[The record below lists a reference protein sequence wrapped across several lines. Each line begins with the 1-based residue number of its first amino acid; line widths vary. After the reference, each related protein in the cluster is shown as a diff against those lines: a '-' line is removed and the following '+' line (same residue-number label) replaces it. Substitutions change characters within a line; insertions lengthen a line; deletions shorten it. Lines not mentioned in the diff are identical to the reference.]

1 MAKAKLPVP
10 FSLIPFDDWD
20 DFLIL
25 ARNIQE
31 SDLFVLISARK
42 GTASYTQV
50 LDNLPAKLE
59 KHFAANSRVIIFP
72 QQYKTEEGL
81 EVFDDINTD
90 PFNKGI
96 ESIQKIGKEIGKI
109 FK

>member
-1 MAKAKLPVP
+1 LGR
-10 FSLIPFDDWD
+10 
-20 DFLIL
+20 FLIL
-25 ARNIQE
+25 ARNIQD
-31 SDLFVLISARK
+31 SDLFVLVSARK
-42 GTASYTQV
+42 GTASYSQI

-59 KHFAANSRVIIFP
+59 KHFASNSRIIIFP
-72 QQYKTEEGL
+72 QQHKTEEGL
-81 EVFDDINTD
+81 EVFDEIDTD